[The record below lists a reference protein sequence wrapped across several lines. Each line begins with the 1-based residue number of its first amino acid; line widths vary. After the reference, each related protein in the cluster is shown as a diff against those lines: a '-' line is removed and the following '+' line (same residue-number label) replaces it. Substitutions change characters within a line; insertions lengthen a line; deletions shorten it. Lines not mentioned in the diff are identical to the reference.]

1 MRVVRMRTRGVEN
14 DVKKK
19 IRAIQYGVGPIGAS
33 IARLMR
39 EKQAIE
45 IIGAIDTDPAKVGRD
60 LGEVV
65 GATDAPWGVSVSADA
80 QEVLE
85 QNADVVIHS
94 TSSSLAK
101 VMDQLLMCLKAES
114 SVVSTCEELSYPF
127 RTHPELAATLDAAAK
142 ESGVALVGTG
152 VNPGFVMNKLVVTRA
167 AVSQRIQHA
176 KPLRVRDATKWRL
189 SPQQNMDR
197 GMSA

>member
-65 GATDAPWGVSVSADA
+65 GAKDAPWGVIVSAEA
-80 QEVLE
+80 KEVLE
-85 QNADVVIHS
+85 QSADDVNNL
-94 TSSSLAK
+94 TSSSLEQ
-101 VMDQLLMCLKAES
+101 VID
-114 SVVSTCEELSYPF
+114 
-127 RTHPELAATLDAAAK
+127 
-142 ESGVALVGTG
+142 
-152 VNPGFVMNKLVVTRA
+152 
-167 AVSQRIQHA
+167 
-176 KPLRVRDATKWRL
+176 
-189 SPQQNMDR
+189 
-197 GMSA
+197 

>member
-45 IIGAIDTDPAKVGRD
+45 IIGPIDTDPAKVGRD

-65 GATDAPWGVSVSADA
+65 GATEAPWSLSVSAES
-80 QEVLE
+80 QEVLY
-85 QNADVVIHS
+85 QDADVGIHV
-94 TSSSLAK
+94 TSWSLAK
-101 VMDQLLMCLKAES
+101 V
-114 SVVSTCEELSYPF
+114 
-127 RTHPELAATLDAAAK
+127 
-142 ESGVALVGTG
+142 
-152 VNPGFVMNKLVVTRA
+152 
-167 AVSQRIQHA
+167 
-176 KPLRVRDATKWRL
+176 RDPSL
-189 SPQQNMDR
+189 
-197 GMSA
+197 